1 MTFLVSSVIIL
12 FLAILE
18 KLKLVM
24 FILVDVGKK
33 TSVFWLGWKIGLS
46 YHWGRLES
54 LRP

>member
-1 MTFLVSSVIIL
+1 
-12 FLAILE
+12 
-18 KLKLVM
+18 M

-54 LRP
+54 LRPWDCLYKAVFLSFCEYWMVSLQL